1 MPLRPNSYEERTK
14 ELTTKLEEQLTQF
27 ANQAEFKRY
36 LTFMASMRRYSVDNQ
51 ILIFMQ
57 NPKATY
63 IAGFQAWKKHERYVQ
78 KERRVFKFVPLFL
91 SNRQYSIRKHS
102 NPFMKTV
109 S

>member
-14 ELTTKLEEQLTQF
+14 ELTTRLEEQLTQF

-36 LTFMASMRRYSVDNQ
+36 LTFMASMRQYSVDNQ

-63 IAGFQAWKKHERYVQ
+63 VAGFSSMEKA
-78 KERRVFKFVPLFL
+78 
-91 SNRQYSIRKHS
+91 
-102 NPFMKTV
+102 
-109 S
+109 